1 MDIFAAAKTLGE
13 FAKNVGS
20 VITVAEMM
28 GVLIS
33 KGRQTWTYL
42 VGEEEEELVEKDDVA
57 VMVQINQFLVTT
69 TKKFLENE
77 GIDAHLILITNVEDG
92 SSIEYLDNDKKQE
105 WIDVVADFFDAVTG
119 IERDWGAKTLHVFL
133 AAPAA
138 LAFALGCKM
147 SVQHNIRLYNWMAE
161 ERSYVRV
168 LTVPRDIR

>member
-1 MDIFAAAKTLGE
+1 MDIFATTKTLGE

-20 VITVAEMM
+20 VITVAEMT

-42 VGEEEEELVEKDDVA
+42 VGKKEEELVEKDDVA
-57 VMVQINQFLVTT
+57 VMVQINQFLVPT

-92 SSIEYLDNDKKQE
+92 SLIKYLDNDKKQE

-133 AAPAA
+133 SAPAA

-147 SVQHNIRLYNWMAE
+147 SVQHNIRLYNWVAE

>member
-1 MDIFAAAKTLGE
+1 MDIFATAKTLGE
-13 FAKNVGS
+13 FAKDVGQ
-20 VITVAEMM
+20 VITLAEMM

-77 GIDAHLILITNVEDG
+77 GIDARLILITNVEDG
-92 SSIEYLDNDKKQE
+92 GSIKYLDNDKKQE
-105 WIDVVADFFDAVTG
+105 WIDVVSDFFDAVTG
-119 IERDWGAKTLHVFL
+119 IERDWGARTLHVFL

-147 SVQHNIRLYNWMAE
+147 SVQHNIRLYNWVAE

>member
-1 MDIFAAAKTLGE
+1 MSIFATAKTLGE

-20 VITVAEMM
+20 VITLAEMM

-42 VGEEEEELVEKDDVA
+42 VGEEKYELVEKDDVA
-57 VMVQINQFLVTT
+57 VMVQINQFLVST

-77 GIDAHLILITNVEDG
+77 RIDAHLILITNAEDG
-92 SSIEYLDNDKKQE
+92 SSIKYLDNDKKQE
-105 WIDVVADFFDAVTG
+105 WIDMVADFFDAVTK
-119 IERDWGAKTLHVFL
+119 IERDWGARTFHVFL

-147 SVQHNIRLYNWMAE
+147 SVQHNIRLYNWVAE

>member
-1 MDIFAAAKTLGE
+1 MDIFATAKTLGE
-13 FAKNVGS
+13 FANNVGS

-42 VGEEEEELVEKDDVA
+42 VGKKEEELVEKDDVA
-57 VMVQINQFLVTT
+57 VMVQINQFLVPT

-92 SSIEYLDNDKKQE
+92 GSIKYLDNDKKQE

-119 IERDWGAKTLHVFL
+119 IERDWGARTLHVFL

-147 SVQHNIRLYNWMAE
+147 SVQHNIRLYNWVAE

>member
-13 FAKNVGS
+13 FAKNVGN
-20 VITVAEMM
+20 VITFAEMI

-57 VMVQINQFLVTT
+57 VMVQINQFLVPT

-77 GIDAHLILITNVEDG
+77 GIDAHLVLITNVEDG
-92 SSIEYLDNDKKQE
+92 SSIKYLDNDKKQE
-105 WIDVVADFFDAVTG
+105 WIDVVADFFDAVTE
-119 IERDWGAKTLHVFL
+119 IERNWGAKTLHVFL

-147 SVQHNIRLYNWMAE
+147 SVQHNIRLYNWVAE